1 MLCKLAHRTKS
12 GEEQGGEMGYMLSYE
27 CEREKK
33 GKYHIR
39 KKDAIQKDKV
49 MTKVRKRVWKKEK
62 QAWNI
67 NTGFV

>member
-1 MLCKLAHRTKS
+1 
-12 GEEQGGEMGYMLSYE
+12 MGYVLSYE

-49 MTKVRKRVWKKEK
+49 MTKVRKRVWKRRNRHEI
-62 QAWNI
+62 QI
-67 NTGFV
+67 QSYCS